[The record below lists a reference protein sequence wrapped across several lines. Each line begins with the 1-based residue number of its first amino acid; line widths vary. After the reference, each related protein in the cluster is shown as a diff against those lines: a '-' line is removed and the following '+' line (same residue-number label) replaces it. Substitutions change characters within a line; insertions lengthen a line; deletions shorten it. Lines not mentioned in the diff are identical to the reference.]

1 MGQGGETKSLG
12 GRRRSE
18 IGMSESLRL
27 RKPPGIRSDWSS
39 GHRADGGLL
48 GETGVCQAVE
58 AKLRNSNSLTRRI
71 DLLRDKK
78 GEHLFASLFLSC
90 L

>member
-1 MGQGGETKSLG
+1 MGQGGETRKSLG
-12 GRRRSE
+12 SRRRSE

-58 AKLRNSNSLTRRI
+58 AKLRNSNSLTRRR
-71 DLLRDKK
+71 DLLRDKQ
-78 GEHLFASLFLSC
+78 GGTYLLLCF
-90 L
+90 